1 MHLKKLTLRLHPAA
15 PSARGSCSSCHRQL
29 HLRGDREA
37 SEQFLDVHLAKRNEM
52 GWRRRC
58 SEHSHPPRYQE
69 GSQQLSSVRFWMR
82 DAMECC
88 RRCPVHS
95 DLHPAR
101 EGAQQLSDGL
111 LETKE
116 TCEAFS
122 GISIYVLIVYILRN
136 LRYGFIL
143 QQPMQGSLAVL
154 VTSIHICAAIKKHPN
169 KF

>member
-1 MHLKKLTLRLHPAA
+1 MHPKKLTLRLCLAVPNV
-15 PSARGSCSSCHRQL
+15 RESCSSYHKQL

-52 GWRRRC
+52 GWRCRC

-69 GSQQLSSVRFWMR
+69 GSQQLSRVRFWMR

-88 RRCPVHS
+88 RRCPVHL
-95 DLHPAR
+95 DLHRTR

-116 TCEAFS
+116 TSETFPDV
-122 GISIYVLIVYILRN
+122 SIYV
-136 LRYGFIL
+136 
-143 QQPMQGSLAVL
+143 
-154 VTSIHICAAIKKHPN
+154 
-169 KF
+169 